1 MTVAKRRIDK
11 GEIGG
16 KALYCAAK
24 RGRVVRRS
32 ARLVLGTLAIIIGLF
47 AFGAAVAQAPGA
59 GSSPS
64 VAPGSFPAWA
74 YPWAPDYKAAP
85 DDGIPRHVPDSAAAF
100 TITQERDLFLLRT
113 GTLTI
118 ILPCRT
124 SSPRGDLPTCALV
137 DHVIVR
143 RELEVQRTQVW
154 PVFLPL
160 TLFSRWPT
168 TKAVPENF
176 QVRRGAQ
183 CS

>member
-32 ARLVLGTLAIIIGLF
+32 ARLVLGTLAIIGLF
-47 AFGAAVAQAPGA
+47 ASGAAVAQAPGA

-64 VAPGSFPAWA
+64 VAHGSFPAWA
-74 YPWAPDYKAAP
+74 YPWAPDFKAAP

-100 TITQERDLFLLRT
+100 TIMQERDLFFAPDWHPHDHPPMPDVVAHGRPPDVRACGSCHRT
-113 GTLTI
+113 
-118 ILPCRT
+118 
-124 SSPRGDLPTCALV
+124 
-137 DHVIVR
+137 
-143 RELEVQRTQVW
+143 EVQRTQVW

-168 TKAVPENF
+168 TKAAPENF
-176 QVRRGAQ
+176 QARSEALP
-183 CS
+183 C